1 METLHVNLWAGPGT
15 GKSTIAAEI
24 FGKLKWAKI
33 DCELINEYAKELVW
47 EESQNKLGNQIYVFG
62 KQLHKHYIIN
72 GKVKVA
78 ITDSPLPLGCIYDEG
93 KTKHLKDLVLSEFN
107 KMNNMNIY
115 LIRTKEYNPNGR
127 NQTYEEALVK
137 DKEIEEFMNDNNID
151 YTVAFAKEDTA
162 EILSKRII
170 DIVNFSNKD

>member
-93 KTKHLKDLVLSEFN
+93 KTEHLKDLVLSEFN

-127 NQTYEEALVK
+127 NQTYEEALIK

-151 YTVAFAKEDTA
+151 YSVAFADEDTA
-162 EILSKRII
+162 EGLSKLII
-170 DIVNFSNKD
+170 NFINSRNKK

>member
-1 METLHVNLWAGPGT
+1 MKTLHVNLWAGPGT

-93 KTKHLKDLVLSEFN
+93 KTEHLKELVLSEFN
-107 KMNNMNIY
+107 KMDNMNIY

-127 NQTYEEALVK
+127 NQTYEEALIK
-137 DKEIEEFMNDNNID
+137 DAEIEQFMIDNNID
-151 YTVAFAKEDTA
+151 FTVAYANENSA
-162 EILSKRII
+162 EILAKRII
-170 DIVNFSNKD
+170 DLVKFKNKD